1 MNLLVPPPTTSF
13 TASRR
18 QHRLREIQF
27 MTISAKRA
35 CPSLVAISVLSAV
48 ALSSHARAASS
59 TASITNDAKQFA
71 SDKPVPLQ
79 PIFEALYIE
88 GEHNAVLNLDYL
100 GLAAMETGDYTI
112 AEKAFDAAIERIEAI
127 YADNPNAQ
135 KAKSVFAAE
144 KVKDFKGEPYE
155 RAMTYYY
162 RGVLYLHSGDY
173 QNARASFLSAERQ
186 TTLSEA
192 ESYDST
198 FGLMDYLAGWASSCD
213 GDQTRAKDLADRAA
227 KAQPQIFG
235 SLQPTVTYIGLVD
248 VGTGPVKVAVGQ
260 YKEKLTFKAGDDSVG
275 AGTIQASSASIGD
288 PVVAGD
294 INWQATT
301 RGGRPV
307 DAILNGKA
315 EWKGG
320 TSAAAS
326 VMGTVGYAAALQGA
340 ITGNNNLSAFGGLS
354 MLAGFGTHLV
364 AKAMTAEAD
373 TRTWSNLP
381 GTIVLTQGQV
391 QADGVPGESFVVSP
405 AGATVTTVLNARA
418 GQCGF
423 SWGRTNP
430 SLSVAIAHVSRPV
443 AAEDQRDA
451 VNAQFRSLLASTF
464 AATQR
469 TASN

>member
-1 MNLLVPPPTTSF
+1 M
-13 TASRR
+13 R
-18 QHRLREIQF
+18 
-27 MTISAKRA
+27 ISAKKTCR
-35 CPSLVAISVLSAV
+35 SFVAISGLSAV
-48 ALSSHARAASS
+48 ALSSQASSS
-59 TASITNDAKQFA
+59 TASITNDARQFA

-79 PIFEALYIE
+79 PIFQALYIE
-88 GEHNAVLNLDYL
+88 GEHNSVLNLDYL
-100 GLAAMETGDYTI
+100 GLAAMESGDYAT

-162 RGVLYLHSGDY
+162 RGVLYLRSGDY

-213 GDQTRAKDLADRAA
+213 GDATRAKDLADRAA
-227 KAQPQIFG
+227 KAQPQVFG
-235 SLQPTVTYIGLVD
+235 SLQPSVNYIGLVD

-260 YKEKLTFKAGDDSVG
+260 YKEKLTFKAGDNSVS
-275 AGTIQASSASIGD
+275 ADTIQATSATIGD

-315 EWKGG
+315 QWKGG
-320 TSAAAS
+320 TSTAAS
-326 VMGTVGYAAALQGA
+326 VLGSVGYATALQGA
-340 ITGNNNLSAFGGLS
+340 ITGNNNLSAFGGIS

-391 QADGVPGESFVVSP
+391 QEGGTPSESFVVSP
-405 AGATVTTVLNARA
+405 AGATLTTVLNAHA
-418 GQCGF
+418 GQCSF

-430 SLSVAIAHVSRPV
+430 SLAVAIAHVSQPV
-443 AAEDQRDA
+443 AAEDQREA

-464 AATQR
+464 AVTPH